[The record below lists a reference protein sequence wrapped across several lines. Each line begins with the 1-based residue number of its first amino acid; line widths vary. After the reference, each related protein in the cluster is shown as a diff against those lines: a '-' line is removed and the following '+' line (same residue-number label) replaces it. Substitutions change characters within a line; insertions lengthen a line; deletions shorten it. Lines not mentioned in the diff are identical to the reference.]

1 MRSRNLPASSINALF
16 TFPAYHGG
24 VPSGGTLW
32 GMNVTIG
39 NDPLVNWESFQQART
54 ELGANFVRI
63 LGYFRED
70 GIKSVDRIEDAMR
83 SHNATAMVIPA
94 HTLKGES
101 RQFGADPLS
110 EVAET
115 IEMIARGCIE
125 RRETPTE
132 ALEHVV
138 KLRPLFETT
147 LDMLEREANPLV
159 ARKPAAAFGRRPVL

>member
-1 MRSRNLPASSINALF
+1 MD
-16 TFPAYHGG
+16 
-24 VPSGGTLW
+24 
-32 GMNVTIG
+32 VTIG
-39 NDPLVNWESFQQART
+39 SQSLVDWESFQQART

-70 GIKSVDRIEDAMR
+70 GIKSVERIEDAMR

-94 HTLKGES
+94 HTLKGEA
-101 RQFGADPLS
+101 RQFGAEPLADMA
-110 EVAET
+110 EV

-147 LDMLEREANPLV
+147 LDMLERE
-159 ARKPAAAFGRRPVL
+159 